1 MRIFLVELLKS
12 VMVHSE
18 SNSQKKYGNV
28 NYTKSNVSWIAQIEH
43 IYSGNDKHELQQ
55 FIKKFSRHK
64 HMF

>member
-12 VMVHSE
+12 VMVHYE

-28 NYTKSNVSWIAQIEH
+28 NYTKSNVNWIAQIEH
-43 IYSGNDKHELQQ
+43 IYSGNDKHEL
-55 FIKKFSRHK
+55 FK

>member
-1 MRIFLVELLKS
+1 
-12 VMVHSE
+12 MVHSE